1 MIRERQQTAE
11 SAGEHDTSKGTQLP
25 LRRAFHT
32 DGRDARWSA
41 RRKRDAWMLLLVL
54 LICGSIVISLA
65 ERSNLPV
72 ARPGTS
78 VTTGTQ
84 ASTTGVTPASTAVF
98 NVRTA
103 QVRLYP
109 VPSANVGL
117 MQPAVDGRGNVWVG
131 EMNANR
137 FARLDSHSGAVTT
150 WDPPGA
156 RNGIMTTTVDT
167 QGNAWFVEQA
177 ANYIGRFD
185 PARQAFRTFPLGTA
199 GGHPMGPQA
208 LQFDPSGNLWFTAA
222 AGGRIGR
229 LDPATSVVQTW
240 PVPAPRAGVP
250 STPFGL
256 TVTSNGQVWFGDLTG
271 GAVGHFDPTTD
282 RVTLYHLADPQATVF
297 SMAHDAGGR
306 IWFSEIVPG
315 KLGMIDPVTN
325 RVTELT
331 VPAMPG
337 QPAALYAVVVTHNGD
352 VWFADNGAG
361 SLVRYVPGNA
371 TFTFFR
377 LPVAAE
383 APYGL
388 TLDSA
393 GRLWFTSPN
402 PTTNAVGELTP

>member
-1 MIRERQQTAE
+1 
-11 SAGEHDTSKGTQLP
+11 
-25 LRRAFHT
+25 
-32 DGRDARWSA
+32 
-41 RRKRDAWMLLLVL
+41 
-54 LICGSIVISLA
+54 
-65 ERSNLPV
+65 
-72 ARPGTS
+72 
-78 VTTGTQ
+78 
-84 ASTTGVTPASTAVF
+84 
-98 NVRTA
+98 
-103 QVRLYP
+103 
-109 VPSANVGL
+109 
-117 MQPAVDGRGNVWVG
+117 
-131 EMNANR
+131 MNANR

-150 WDPPGA
+150 WHPPGA

-229 LDPATSVVQTW
+229 LDPATGAVQTW
-240 PVPAPRAGVP
+240 PVPSPRAGVP

-297 SMAHDAGGR
+297 SMMHDAGGR

-352 VWFADNGAG
+352 VWFVDNGAG

-402 PTTNAVGELTP
+402 PTTNTVGELTP

>member
-1 MIRERQQTAE
+1 MIHERQQTSE
-11 SAGEHDTSKGTQLP
+11 SGGGHGTSEATQLP
-25 LRRAFHT
+25 LPRAFHT

-54 LICGSIVISLA
+54 LICAGIVISLS
-65 ERSNLPV
+65 ERGNLPV

-78 VTTGTQ
+78 VTTGTP

-256 TVTSNGQVWFGDLTG
+256 TVTSNRPVWFSELTG
-271 GAVGHFDPTTD
+271 GAV
-282 RVTLYHLADPQATVF
+282 
-297 SMAHDAGGR
+297 
-306 IWFSEIVPG
+306 
-315 KLGMIDPVTN
+315 
-325 RVTELT
+325 
-331 VPAMPG
+331 
-337 QPAALYAVVVTHNGD
+337 
-352 VWFADNGAG
+352 
-361 SLVRYVPGNA
+361 
-371 TFTFFR
+371 
-377 LPVAAE
+377 
-383 APYGL
+383 
-388 TLDSA
+388 
-393 GRLWFTSPN
+393 
-402 PTTNAVGELTP
+402 